1 MTRAML
7 LCAGLS
13 TRLGELGQK
22 RPKPLLPVCDIPIL
36 RYGISNLKSFHEKT
50 WVFERYYLAKLMGGT
65 GGERSDLYDDR
76 SAINFVDDVRRPM
89 LILQGDIDIVCH
101 RSEMDNMVAA
111 LEKAGK
117 DVEYKV
123 YDGEGHG
130 WKMIST
136 IIDDAN
142 RSEAFLLRAVMDG

>member
-1 MTRAML
+1 MHDESPQFFK
-7 LCAGLS
+7 AGIA
-13 TRLGELGQK
+13 RF
-22 RPKPLLPVCDIPIL
+22 
-36 RYGISNLKSFHEKT
+36 GISNLKSFHEKT

-76 SAINFVDDVRRPM
+76 SPINFVDDVTGPL

-101 RSEMDNMVAA
+101 RSEMDNMVEA

-117 DVEYKV
+117 DVEYEV

-130 WKMIST
+130 WKKIST

-142 RSEAFLLRAVMDG
+142 RSQTFLLKAVLDS